1 VDDFTAEQFLD
12 YLASIQS
19 KYEDYIN
26 LMNVGLARE
35 QARMGLP
42 LNIYTEF
49 YWTLNLRNLFH
60 FLGLRLDSHAQQEI
74 RWFAEAILEIVKDV
88 FPVSAQAFLD
98 YDFNSVSLSAL
109 EIEAISNKSNT
120 LSNKNER
127 ETKEYLEKLTKLGLK
142 FE

>member
-1 VDDFTAEQFLD
+1 
-12 YLASIQS
+12 
-19 KYEDYIN
+19 
-26 LMNVGLARE
+26 MNVGLARE

>member
-1 VDDFTAEQFLD
+1 MDDFTAEQFLD